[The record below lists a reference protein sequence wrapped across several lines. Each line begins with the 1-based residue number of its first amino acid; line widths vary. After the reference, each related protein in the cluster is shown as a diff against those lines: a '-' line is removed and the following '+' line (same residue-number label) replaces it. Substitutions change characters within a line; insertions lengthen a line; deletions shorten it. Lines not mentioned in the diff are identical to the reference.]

1 MYISPSHTSVK
12 MIDRKRDTKKYHFS
26 SLPTTFRP
34 WKDDLKPTSS
44 AELTP
49 FALTVSLPLSLY
61 HCRVAKTAFLCDGV
75 WFCAS
80 EVSKSCILYHM
91 TQHFSLFYILYGSRR
106 KVMSHVIESEDPK
119 GGKTW
124 P

>member
-12 MIDRKRDTKKYHFS
+12 MIDRKRDTKKYYFS

-34 WKDDLKPTSS
+34 WKGDLKPTSS

-61 HCRVAKTAFLCDGV
+61 HCRVAKN
-75 WFCAS
+75 
-80 EVSKSCILYHM
+80 CI
-91 TQHFSLFYILYGSRR
+91 SL
-106 KVMSHVIESEDPK
+106 
-119 GGKTW
+119 
-124 P
+124 